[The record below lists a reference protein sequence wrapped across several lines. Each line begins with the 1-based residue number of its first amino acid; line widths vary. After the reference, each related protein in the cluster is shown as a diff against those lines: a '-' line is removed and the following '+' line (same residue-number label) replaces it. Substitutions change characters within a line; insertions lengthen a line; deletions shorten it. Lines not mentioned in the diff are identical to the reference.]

1 MGMKIREKIRK
12 GRKVVPRMRRTPR
25 RSQKAGAPPGTLIHL
40 GDKRIG
46 TPKITLIDYNE
57 HEFEEKTVER
67 IEETFPYK
75 DKSTITWINVAGIH
89 QTEILEKLGQYYGL
103 HPLVL
108 EDILNTD
115 QRPKMEDYE
124 QFLFIVLKML
134 SLNSKPHL
142 EEEHSVPTGEVE
154 AEQVSLILGKNFV
167 ISFQETEGD
176 LFDPIRERIRNGK
189 GRIRKMGA
197 DYLTYLLI
205 DIIVDN
211 YFIILEKYG
220 ERIEVLEDYLTSDP
234 TAQSLHTL
242 HVLKRE
248 MIFLRKSTWPLREL
262 ISGMERSQSP
272 LITQITLTYL
282 RDVYDHTIQ
291 VIDTIET
298 YRDMLSGMVDTY
310 LTSISNRTNEVMKVL
325 TVIATIF
332 IPLTFITGIFGMNF
346 IYIPLLKWD
355 GGFFVTFAAMILV
368 SGGMMLYFKSKRW
381 F

>member
-1 MGMKIREKIRK
+1 MKIKEKIRK
-12 GRKVVPRMRRTPR
+12 SRKVVPRMRRTPR

-46 TPKITLIDYNE
+46 KPKITIIDYNE

-134 SLNSKPHL
+134 SLNSKPHP
-142 EEEHSVPTGEVE
+142 EEEHPVPTGEVE
-154 AEQVSLILGKNFV
+154 AEQISLILGKNFV

-176 LFDPIRERIRNGK
+176 LFDPIRDRIRNSKGK
-189 GRIRKMGA
+189 IRQMGA

-234 TAQSLHTL
+234 TTQSLHTL

-272 LITQITLTYL
+272 LITQTTLTYL

-325 TVIATIF
+325 TIIATIF
-332 IPLTFITGIFGMNF
+332 IPLTFVTGIFGMNF
-346 IYIPLLKWD
+346 IYIPLLKWN
-355 GGFFVTFAAMILV
+355 GGFFVSFAAMIII